1 MMVEVKSLIRL
12 KRDYFRQ
19 PWSYIDV
26 AIIVCSW
33 TNVGIYVWRY
43 RESNRVGD
51 LFAQTNGYAYVNL
64 QLAVY
69 VSDLFTCFLGLCCFL
84 ATLKFI
90 RLARFNQRLMFFLQT
105 LQHAAKDLLSFVSMF
120 SVVFWAFLT
129 LFYLLFSGK
138 LWTCSTLLHTAKM
151 LFEMMLMK
159 FDAQQLSEAAPFL
172 GPLSFTLFIL
182 LVVFVCMSMF
192 LTIINDSFRQVRTQA
207 ELNPSQDQ
215 HILSFMLDRL
225 QRSIG
230 MGPSHELRRMEEYDE
245 QMRSQYVDPIEG
257 FPRKIDQLLDAL
269 NRVSDFVFAICL
281 IHTCLSPRC
290 TSINR
295 RMSHGP
301 NMGDEPSSST
311 HVSIADEKTTLL

>member
-19 PWSYIDV
+19 LWSYIDV

-69 VSDLFTCFLGLCCFL
+69 VTDLFTCFLGLCCFL

-159 FDAQQLSEAAPFL
+159 FDAQQLSEAAPVL

-207 ELNPSQDQ
+207 ELNPCEDQ
-215 HILSFMLDRL
+215 HILSFMIDKL

-230 MGPSHELRRMEEYDE
+230 IGRSNELRRMEEYDE
-245 QMRSQYVDPIEG
+245 QMRSKYVSPVEIFSD
-257 FPRKIDQLLDAL
+257 KVDQLLDAID
-269 NRVSDFVFAICL
+269 RVS
-281 IHTCLSPRC
+281 
-290 TSINR
+290 
-295 RMSHGP
+295 
-301 NMGDEPSSST
+301 E
-311 HVSIADEKTTLL
+311 